1 MAGKMIDGVTPAPNP
16 DSAAGNASR
25 ETVSTI
31 RQSVT
36 PSPASP
42 AGRWAPPDLA
52 PGQKRWN
59 DPAQLDGTRNT
70 PDPTAWPADRSGHPS
85 SVIPGDPTPRPYH
98 PDDPSAVD
106 GTPHRLFE
114 R

>member
-16 DSAAGNASR
+16 DTAAGGASR

-31 RQSVT
+31 PQT
-36 PSPASP
+36 PGRSSPVAGWP
-42 AGRWAPPDLA
+42 AVRYD
-52 PGQKRWN
+52 
-59 DPAQLDGTRNT
+59 DPAQLDGRRST

-85 SVIPGDPTPRPYH
+85 NVIPGDPTPRPYH
-98 PDDPSAVD
+98 PDDPSAAD
-106 GTPHRLFE
+106 GTPRRLFE